1 MRSHIL
7 SLNSIL
13 LCAIFTLFIVKQE
26 AEAFFFGS
34 RNPRQRASECIY
46 CPQRQTLACTGI
58 TGPPLQVTR
67 SQANCLTNYCLSS
80 VLGGG
85 QGGAAVPVST
95 GRKRRHSPEPS
106 NLFAQQISVDTTVLF
121 RENSYRSSNEINRDL
136 LLNGRDH
143 G

>member
-1 MRSHIL
+1 ML
-7 SLNSIL
+7 V
-13 LCAIFTLFIVKQE
+13 FQ
-26 AEAFFFGS
+26 
-34 RNPRQRASECIY
+34 
-46 CPQRQTLACTGI
+46 
-58 TGPPLQVTR
+58 
-67 SQANCLTNYCLSS
+67 
-80 VLGGG
+80 GGG

>member
-34 RNPRQRASECIY
+34 RNPRQRAIVYYVCLNYDAIDSTQASECIY

-80 VLGGG
+80 VLNIGG
-85 QGGAAVPVST
+85 
-95 GRKRRHSPEPS
+95 
-106 NLFAQQISVDTTVLF
+106 
-121 RENSYRSSNEINRDL
+121 
-136 LLNGRDH
+136 
-143 G
+143 